1 MEKAVEK
8 ALYFRLFDDLAARD
22 NVINKINPL
31 AKLFVTLIYITVI
44 LSFNR
49 YEVLAL
55 LPFVLY
61 PVLIILL
68 ADISPKVILSKLL
81 FVEPLIIGIGIFNPL
96 FDKAQIAF
104 GSFAFSRGWLTLL
117 AIILKS
123 SLTMVAALLL
133 VSTTRIDA
141 LAEALRKL
149 KIPKILV
156 LQLLLTYR
164 YISVLAG
171 EVGLITRAYLLRAP
185 KQKGVE
191 LKAWGSLSGQLL
203 LRAFDR
209 AERVY
214 SAMLLRGFSGEYSLG
229 KKQSFGLKDFA
240 FLLLCTGFFILARLF
255 NVPLILGQMF

>member
-1 MEKAVEK
+1 MEKAIHKV
-8 ALYFRLFDDLAARD
+8 LHFRLFDDLAARD
-22 NVINKINPL
+22 NFVNKINPL

-55 LPFVLY
+55 LPFILY
-61 PVLIILL
+61 PVFIILL
-68 ADISPKVILSKLL
+68 ADIPPMAILRKLL

-96 FDKAQIAF
+96 FDRVQIEL
-104 GSFAFSRGWLTLL
+104 GSFAFARGWLTLL

-123 SLTMVAALLL
+123 SLSMTAALLL
-133 VSTTRIDA
+133 VSTTRIDS

-164 YISVLAG
+164 YISVLAE
-171 EVGLITRAYLLRAP
+171 EVGVITRAYLLRAP

-229 KKQSFGLKDFA
+229 KKQNFTLKDFT
-240 FLLLCTGFFILARLF
+240 FMLLWLGFFILVRLF
-255 NVPLILGQMF
+255 NITVALGQLF

>member
-1 MEKAVEK
+1 LEKAIKKV
-8 ALYFRLFDDLAARD
+8 LHFRLFDDLAARD
-22 NVINKINPL
+22 NFVNKINPL
-31 AKLFVTLIYITVI
+31 AKLFVTLFYITVI

-61 PVLIILL
+61 PVIIILL
-68 ADISPKVILSKLL
+68 ADIPTIAILKKLL
-81 FVEPLIIGIGIFNPL
+81 FVEPLIIGIGIFNPI
-96 FDKAQIAF
+96 FDSVQTQF

-164 YISVLAG
+164 YISVLTE
-171 EVGLITRAYLLRAP
+171 EVGVITRAYLLRAP
-185 KQKGVE
+185 NQKRVE

-229 KKQSFGLKDFA
+229 EKQSFGFKDFV
-240 FLLLCTGFFILARLF
+240 FLFICTGFFVLARLY
-255 NVPLILGQMF
+255 NLPLILGSIF